1 MPGQASR
8 CARRGAFLCAIVV
21 GNVATGGA
29 SRWPIFHMANSSSA
43 SAALPLGALSFTLV
57 LVALAGYVDA
67 VGYLRFQGL
76 FVSFMSGNTTSL
88 GVAVAQENGAKA
100 GELAGV
106 AGLFVAG
113 VVGGSLLHRWAGRW
127 GNTLILLTIATLL
140 LLAYTCPAAA
150 IAGLTLAMG
159 TLNASVHEVG
169 HVKVS
174 LTFVTGTLVR
184 FGTGLADWLSGQAPA
199 QDWLWP
205 VTLWLAFLAGALGG
219 AAALRHLGPLALPAA
234 AGLSLALA
242 GLARRVRGTA

>member
-1 MPGQASR
+1 MPGSPP
-8 CARRGAFLCAIVV
+8 
-21 GNVATGGA
+21 T
-29 SRWPIFHMANSSSA
+29 SS
-43 SAALPLGALSFTLV
+43 ALPLGALSFTLA

-67 VGYLRFQGL
+67 VGYLQFQGL

-88 GVAVAQENGAKA
+88 GVAVAQENAGKA
-100 GELAGV
+100 GELVGV
-106 AGLFVAG
+106 VALFVVG

-127 GNTLILLTIATLL
+127 GNAVILFVIAALL
-140 LLAYTCPAAA
+140 LLAYAWPAAT
-150 IAGLTLAMG
+150 IAGLVLAMG
-159 TLNASVHEVG
+159 ALNASVHEVG
-169 HVKVS
+169 RVKVS

-219 AAALRHLGPLALPAA
+219 AAALHHLGPLALPTA

-242 GLARRVRGTA
+242 AAARRRDIEKLK